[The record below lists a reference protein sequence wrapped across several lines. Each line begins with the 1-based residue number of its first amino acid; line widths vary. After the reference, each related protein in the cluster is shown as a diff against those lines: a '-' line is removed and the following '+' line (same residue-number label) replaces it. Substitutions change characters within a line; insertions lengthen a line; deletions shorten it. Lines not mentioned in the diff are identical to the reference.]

1 LSSFIFVNLNLQ
13 FFIMTEVPKKKL
25 AFFLILSTLT
35 ITFIFYGYQIFFTP
49 NILIDRDDRV
59 FTIHSGTTFRKVQE
73 DLGKGNFVNDM
84 VSFSFLARIYDYD
97 KNIIPGR
104 YALRRNMTNMEAIR
118 MLQSGNRQAVKV
130 TFTNVRV
137 IDELASKVTK
147 NIGVSPTEFNDALDD
162 FISSNEEGFNREN
175 IIGMFLPNTYEV
187 YYNVLPDELIT
198 RMLSEYK
205 RFWNEERLTKAKSLG
220 LTPKEIST
228 LASIVQAESVK
239 ADEAPIIAG
248 LYINRLKKGIPLQAD
263 PTLVFA
269 AGDFTIKRVLN
280 EHKAIDSPYNT
291 YKYAGLP
298 PGPINMPQIATI
310 NAVLNYQKHTY
321 IYMCA
326 KEDFSG
332 YHNFASTLDEHNKNA
347 RKYQKALT
355 IEIKKGEEL
364 RKKAQLKN

>member
-1 LSSFIFVNLNLQ
+1 MSSFILVNLILQ
-13 FFIMTEVPKKKL
+13 FLTMADVPKKKL
-25 AFFLILSTLT
+25 AFFLVLSTLT

-49 NILIDRDDRV
+49 NILVDKDDRT
-59 FTIHSGTTFRKVQE
+59 FIIRSGSTFRKVQE

-84 VSFSFLARIYDYD
+84 VSFSFLARLNDYD
-97 KNIIPGR
+97 ENVMPGK
-104 YALRRNMTNMEAIR
+104 YTLRRNMTNLDAIR
-118 MLQSGNRQAVKV
+118 VLKSGRRQIVNV
-130 TFTNVRV
+130 TFTNVRQL
-137 IDELASKVTK
+137 DDLAEKVTK
-147 NIGVSPTEFNDALDD
+147 NIGVTSSEFNDALDD
-162 FISSNEEGFNREN
+162 FIANNDEGFNRKN
-175 IIGMFLPNTYEV
+175 MIGMFLPNTYQV
-187 YYNVLPDELIT
+187 YYNILPDDLIK
-198 RMLSEYK
+198 RLYFEYK
-205 RFWNEERLTKAKSLG
+205 KFWNEDRLAKAKAIG

-239 ADEAPIIAG
+239 SDEAPIIAG

-269 AGDFTIKRVLN
+269 VGDFTLKRVLN
-280 EHKAIDSPYNT
+280 EHKAVDSPYNT

-298 PGPINMPQIATI
+298 PGPINMPQISTI
-310 NAVLNYQKHTY
+310 DAVLNYQKHTY

-332 YHNFASTLDEHNKNA
+332 YHNFAATLDEHNRNA

-364 RKKAQLKN
+364 RKNGQKK